1 MKEWTQER
9 LEEAWY
15 TIKNAKITK
24 ADLSMAD
31 YGCLTLDMTL
41 EEYAWGCIYG
51 GYVIGH
57 GFLGAS
63 EFKGTESGTEYIMRV
78 MDTVGVENSTSWSV
92 SMSELLSVTTKGF
105 TSSETSSR
113 TSGLIQRV
121 SLRTRGVRHD

>member
-1 MKEWTQER
+1 MKEWTQEQ
-9 LEEAWY
+9 LEEAGY
-15 TIKNAKITK
+15 SIRNAKITN

-41 EEYAWGCIYG
+41 EGYAWGCIYG

-78 MDTVGVENSTSWSV
+78 MDTVGVDKFNQLVGQYVRAAISNDKRVHIIGNIIKDKWFDSKSFFED
-92 SMSELLSVTTKGF
+92 KGL
-105 TSSETSSR
+105 ET
-113 TSGLIQRV
+113 
-121 SLRTRGVRHD
+121 